1 VAYVIKLKRVQIPR
15 SSPLVIWLHIATTLI
30 HHSGCCGRWY
40 HHDCL
45 QNLVSSGGTLC
56 PVCRYHK
63 KSRFLQLLLYIRA
76 PLPSNLLSLA
86 LWHQLSHHQRQRM
99 SLGMSPLAV
108 GVRYCFYLRSM
119 FRLGL
124 HRHQRILPLHCIVHQ
139 LPFILF
145 LKGLFFKLNN
155 PVNNTSADL
164 QYLTAVNPSSTQ
176 W

>member
-1 VAYVIKLKRVQIPR
+1 VIWVSVQAKKSVAYVIKLGRVQIPR

-56 PVCRYHK
+56 PVCRYQK

-86 LWHQLSHHQRQRM
+86 PTQ
-99 SLGMSPLAV
+99 SPPTAANA
-108 GVRYCFYLRSM
+108 Y
-119 FRLGL
+119 
-124 HRHQRILPLHCIVHQ
+124 Q
-139 LPFILF
+139 
-145 LKGLFFKLNN
+145 
-155 PVNNTSADL
+155 NNTKVKPMFVSKEQANTH
-164 QYLTAVNPSSTQ
+164 QNYEEEPNPYQSSEAQ
-176 W
+176 VRKPKNPKKKGNFFSK